1 MIASLLRY
9 VLLEGSV
16 ALFALGALVS
26 ILPEDGHTEPPPPLF
41 GECAV
46 AKEALLGEECPRHA
60 LGARTLTAA
69 KLLILARAKFP
80 QLLHLLPDLKGDLR
94 RHSMLRKSAS
104 ADGGGSAAGAPAP
117 SPAAANAMAPMRD
130 PSRLETQWAES
141 EAREKLLTAESE
153 TRAAT
158 LISATAR
165 GRTARKEVQQMRT
178 GASLH

>member
-1 MIASLLRY
+1 M
-9 VLLEGSV
+9 

-46 AKEALLGEECPRHA
+46 AKEPLLGEECPRHA

-69 KLLILARAKFP
+69 KLLILPRAKFP

-104 ADGGGSAAGAPAP
+104 ADGGGSAAAAPAP
-117 SPAAANAMAPMRD
+117 SPAAANAI
-130 PSRLETQWAES
+130 
-141 EAREKLLTAESE
+141 
-153 TRAAT
+153 RAAT

>member
-1 MIASLLRY
+1 MIASLIRY

-41 GECAV
+41 GECAL
-46 AKEALLGEECPRHA
+46 AKEALLGEECPRHS
-60 LGARTLTAA
+60 LTARTLTAA
-69 KLLILARAKFP
+69 KLLCLPRAKFP

-117 SPAAANAMAPMRD
+117 SPAAANAAMAPMIHN
-130 PSRLETQWAES
+130 PTSRPVDHQ
-141 EAREKLLTAESE
+141 
-153 TRAAT
+153 
-158 LISATAR
+158 
-165 GRTARKEVQQMRT
+165 
-178 GASLH
+178 

>member
-1 MIASLLRY
+1 LIASLLRY

-69 KLLILARAKFP
+69 KLLILPRAKFP
-80 QLLHLLPDLKGDLR
+80 QLLHLLPDLKGDGEALVACLR
-94 RHSMLRKSAS
+94 GEALRAV
-104 ADGGGSAAGAPAP
+104 G
-117 SPAAANAMAPMRD
+117 
-130 PSRLETQWAES
+130 
-141 EAREKLLTAESE
+141 EKLAIPVVEI
-153 TRAAT
+153 A
-158 LISATAR
+158 
-165 GRTARKEVQQMRT
+165 
-178 GASLH
+178 